1 MGISIGRSIAVVV
14 AGLLLLGFID
24 QTLERTLVLTL
35 AQGVEIKDEAAYLA
49 IRNRPMVLAVTL
61 VTHAFASLLTGYV
74 LAKLAGK
81 SEVQHAAAT
90 AALFTVAMIG
100 ASATPNVMLPPVWV
114 RLVMM
119 LITPPALIAGA
130 YIRGQARVIREE
142 RVDAEN
148 RSQKTEDRD
157 AVQAPDS

>member
-1 MGISIGRSIAVVV
+1 MGIGRSIAVVV

-49 IRNRPMVLAVTL
+49 SRNRPMLLAVTL
-61 VTHAFASLLTGYV
+61 VTHGFASLLTGYV

-90 AALFTVAMIG
+90 AGLFAVAMIG
-100 ASATPNVMLPPVWV
+100 ASAAPNVMLPPVWV
-114 RLVMM
+114 RMVMM

-130 YIRGQARVIREE
+130 YVRGQARMVREE
-142 RVDAEN
+142 
-148 RSQKTEDRD
+148 S
-157 AVQAPDS
+157 